1 MKIFINRHK
10 IELTVIKKGG
20 LPMITG
26 QLERAF
32 QLSKKHR
39 LEVQTVL
46 DLQRIIKKELNS
58 TPYVEEKVLQQIIT
72 ILENNKDKGLIR
84 EAT

>member
-1 MKIFINRHK
+1 
-10 IELTVIKKGG
+10 
-20 LPMITG
+20 MITG

-46 DLQRIIKKELNS
+46 DLQRIVKKELNS
-58 TPYVEEKVLQQIIT
+58 TPNVEDKVLQQLLT
-72 ILENNKDKGLIR
+72 ILENNKKIVR

>member
-1 MKIFINRHK
+1 
-10 IELTVIKKGG
+10 
-20 LPMITG
+20 MITG

-58 TPYVEEKVLQQIIT
+58 TPNVEEMVLQQIIT
-72 ILENNKDKGLIR
+72 IIENKKGWIK